1 MTVAVMEIVKNR
13 MKGKEI
19 EQTTIRGLSIQQ
31 IPALQQ
37 QYGDNIFQADPPRRF
52 MHMVL
57 DIVREPMFILLVVAC
72 TIYFVLSQIKEG
84 FMMVAAM
91 LFVAA
96 ISIYQDMR
104 STRALKALKK
114 YTEPKTLVIRDG
126 IEALIDSDKV
136 VPGDVVVLEEG
147 VKIPADA
154 IVLRENDLTVDESI
168 ITGESA
174 PVEKS
179 YSDGLNILYQGSTI
193 NTGKCYAKIT
203 NIGSNTVLG
212 KLGNSISGYHY
223 PKTLLQQ
230 QITKFVRGLAIFGIS
245 AFFAIWL
252 INYIKTG
259 DLIISLLF
267 GLTLAMASIPEE
279 IPVAFSSF
287 MALGAYQMGKLGI
300 ISRQPQTIE
309 NLGAVSVICLDKT
322 GTITEN
328 KMKVKTIYE
337 YEKDEIVEIRDE
349 LILDNYRVLKY
360 ALLASEVD
368 PFDAME
374 KAIWDAYRQ
383 HTGATAHEK
392 LKLTYEY
399 ALQGKPPMM
408 THVYE
413 YEGIKKIAAK
423 GAVERIIKICG
434 LDGVSATKVTDHV
447 RELAS
452 KGFRV
457 LGVASAVHT
466 SVVMP
471 IVQDE
476 FNWQFEGLVALYD
489 PPKKNI
495 NDVFKKIYDA
505 KITIKL
511 LTGDHPETAV
521 YIAKQTGIK
530 NPGVFV
536 TGNQVMDKRPE
547 ELKET
552 VKAIHIYARM
562 FPEAKLKV
570 IEALKANKEIV
581 AMTGDGVNDAPALKS
596 SHIGIAMGKK
606 GTEIARQAADLILT
620 DDDLEKVVEAIR
632 QGRRIFTNLKK
643 AVRYIVSIHIPIILT
658 AALPLLFGWKYPNIF
673 TPVHII
679 FLELIMGPTCS
690 IFYEREPVEKNSMLL
705 KPRNRTVGL
714 FQSSELFISVMQGII
729 ISAGVLLLYY
739 FFMTSHSL
747 EETRTLVFTT
757 LLLSNIFLTFANRS
771 VKENFVRTIRYKN
784 NLAVPVFIVS
794 VLFLA
799 GISFVEPLRNMFGM
813 TAISFSYFLLC
824 LAVAFASVWWFEV
837 YKTNLEM
844 VYKPGI
850 AGRKTD

>member
-1 MTVAVMEIVKNR
+1 
-13 MKGKEI
+13 MKEKEV
-19 EQTTIRGLSIQQ
+19 ELNTIKGLSLQQ

-52 MHMVL
+52 IHMVF
-57 DIVREPMFILLVVAC
+57 DIIREPMFILLAVAC
-72 TIYFVLSQIKEG
+72 AIYFVLSQTKEG

-114 YTEPKTLVIRDG
+114 YTEPKTRVIRDG
-126 IEALIDSDKV
+126 LEALIDSDKL

-154 IVLRENDLTVDESI
+154 IILRENDLTVDESI

-179 YSDGLNILYQGSTI
+179 HGDGQNTLYQGSTI

-203 NIGSNTVLG
+203 DIGNNTVLG
-212 KLGNSISGYHY
+212 KLGKSISGYHY

-230 QITKFVRGLAIFGIS
+230 QMTKFVRGLAIFGIT

-252 INYIKTG
+252 INYLKSG
-259 DLIISLLF
+259 DLIVSLLF

-337 YEKDEIVEIRDE
+337 YEKDEIVEIQDD
-349 LILDNYRVLKY
+349 LILDDNRVLRY
-360 ALLASEVD
+360 ALLASEVN

-374 KAIWDAYRQ
+374 KAIWHAYQQ
-383 HTGATAHEK
+383 HTAATAHEK
-392 LKLTYEY
+392 LKLTFEY
-399 ALQGKPPMM
+399 PLQGQPPMM

-413 YEGIKKIAAK
+413 YNGIKTVAAK
-423 GAVERIIKICG
+423 GAVERIIKICR
-434 LDGVSATKVTDHV
+434 LDSVSATKVTDYV

-452 KGFRV
+452 KGFRI
-457 LGVASAVHT
+457 LGVASAGHT
-466 SVVMP
+466 SATLP
-471 IVQDE
+471 IAQDE

-495 NDVFKKIYDA
+495 PDVFKKIYDA

-521 YIAKQTGIK
+521 YVAKQTGIK
-530 NPGVFV
+530 DPDRFI
-536 TGNQVMDKRPE
+536 TGNQVMDMGPD
-547 ELKET
+547 ELKDK
-552 VKAIHIYARM
+552 VKTIHIYARM

-570 IEALKANKEIV
+570 IEALKANNEIV

-606 GTEIARQAADLILT
+606 GTEIAREAADLILT

-714 FQSSELFISVMQGII
+714 FQSGELFISVIQGVI

-739 FFMTSHSL
+739 FFMNTHSL

-757 LLLSNIFLTFANRS
+757 LLLSNIFLTFVNRS
-771 VKENFVRTIRYKN
+771 VKENFIRTIRYKN
-784 NLAVPVFIVS
+784 NLALPVFIVT
-794 VLFLA
+794 VLFVA
-799 GISFVEPLRNMFGM
+799 GISFVVPLRNLFGM
-813 TAISFSYFLLC
+813 TAITGSYFLLC
-824 LAVAFASVWWFEV
+824 LAVAFASVGWFEV
-837 YKTNLEM
+837 YKANLGE
-844 VYKPGI
+844 VYTQETSRQKN
-850 AGRKTD
+850 TD